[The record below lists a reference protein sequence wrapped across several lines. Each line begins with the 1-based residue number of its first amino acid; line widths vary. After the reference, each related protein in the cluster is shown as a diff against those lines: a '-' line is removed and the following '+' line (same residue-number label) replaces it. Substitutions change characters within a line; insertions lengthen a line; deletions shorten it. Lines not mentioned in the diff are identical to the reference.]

1 MIEPVSGRRLRR
13 VPSTALRWLLA
24 GLLVQ
29 CLALSALF
37 SSVWPPL
44 PSEEDLLD
52 LGPEFEVVDEGTIEC
67 GMGLTAQCGWEI
79 EIRHDGSEA
88 ELVEELE
95 RVNLKPLRIEDVEPR
110 VSRAVLS
117 WIESDS
123 RVWAGLGVVLLCG
136 GIALTATVTMAVF
149 IWTRRKSPAI

>member
-1 MIEPVSGRRLRR
+1 MIEPLSGRHPRR
-13 VPSTALRWLLA
+13 APSTVVRWLLA

-44 PSEEDLLD
+44 PSEENLVD
-52 LGPEFEVVDEGTIEC
+52 LGSGFDVVDEGTIEC

-79 EIRHDGSEA
+79 EIRHDGSEV

-95 RVNLKPLRIEDVEPR
+95 RVNLKPLRIEDVEPHI
-110 VSRAVLS
+110 SRAVLS

-123 RVWAGLGVVLLCG
+123 RAAPSVD
-136 GIALTATVTMAVF
+136 
-149 IWTRRKSPAI
+149 